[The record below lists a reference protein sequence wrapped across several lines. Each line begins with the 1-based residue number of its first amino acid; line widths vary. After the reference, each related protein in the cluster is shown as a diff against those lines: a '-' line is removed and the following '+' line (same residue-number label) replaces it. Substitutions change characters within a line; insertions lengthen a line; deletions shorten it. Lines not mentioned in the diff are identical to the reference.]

1 MILPRDTAMAWN
13 GTRVTEHNRGPIEV
27 TEQKIKKSSRM
38 VNGDL
43 RENVIAVKSSYS
55 ISWEMVPSTT
65 AKTVDGY
72 LGGKGIL
79 DFARDNH
86 LFTLTLRYDDEGGAE
101 LTKTVVFS
109 GDPSYEVVFRSPG
122 GFDLVNVSVELEEV

>member
-13 GTRVTEHNRGPIEV
+13 GTRITEHNRGPINV
-27 TEQKIKKSSRM
+27 TEQKIKKSARM

-43 RENVIAVKSSYS
+43 RENVITVKSSYS
-55 ISWEMVPSTT
+55 ISWDMVPSTT
-65 AKTVDGY
+65 EKTVDGY

-79 DFARDNH
+79 DFARDTH
-86 LFTLTLRYDDEGGAE
+86 LFTLTLRYDDVSGAE

-109 GDPSYEVVFRSPG
+109 SDPTYEVIKRSPA